1 MKRSCIHTKTLRS
14 VVMALA
20 CVWFCGCQ
28 AQTEMSVTK
37 DSATLDPRDFGAKGD
52 GVTDDTEA
60 FTRLDAWIASHQG
73 PVHVVIPAGVFMVNP
88 LKTPLHEPTPGK
100 QRRYALLTLRR
111 DYSKVTGAGVVKI
124 VPGVDYTA
132 GAGGPEWVGKEWHW
146 SVVNIRANFCTV
158 DGLNFA
164 GNGTG
169 TLKGEDGSG
178 WSVRWGAVSA
188 FGEWDHHARH
198 VGNKAINCTVTGGG
212 AHPIGFQYQRQAIIA
227 NNVLQDGTGT
237 AMSRCEDSMI
247 VNNTSIR
254 SHDAPYAVNACS
266 NIVVA
271 GNVSRG
277 TTNGSGIDVVGG
289 VNVVVEGNVIED
301 SAAWGLLI
309 GYSAQQKMGSERVLV
324 QNNLFVRNG
333 RSIDTPMNGE
343 ICVGRPWSDSPD
355 SARDITVQGNRFA
368 LDGSHGAGK
377 GNMVSIAYGASN
389 VDIRGNIAGG
399 VLNTNQTIVTVW
411 ADAQNLEITGN
422 AWTGTGEASALL
434 KGCVGGGLVLESNRS
449 IRDEPTTGKQ
459 LD

>member
-158 DGLNFA
+158 DGLNFD

-343 ICVGRPWSDSPD
+343 ICVGRPWSDTPD
-355 SARDITVQGNRFA
+355 SARDITVQGNRFV
-368 LDGSHGAGK
+368 LDGTHGADK
-377 GNMVSIAYGASN
+377 GSMVSIAYGASD
-389 VDIRGNIAGG
+389 VEIRGNTASGA
-399 VLNTNQTIVTVW
+399 LNPRQTILTVW
-411 ADAQNLEITGN
+411 ADAQNLEITDN
-422 AWTGTGEASALL
+422 AWTGTGEASVLL
-434 KGCVGGGLVLESNRS
+434 KGRVGGGLVLESNRS

>member
-1 MKRSCIHTKTLRS
+1 MKRSCIHTKTLCS

-100 QRRYALLTLRR
+100 LRRHALLTLRR

-158 DGLNFA
+158 DGLNFD

-343 ICVGRPWSDSPD
+343 ICVGRPWSDTPD
-355 SARDITVQGNRFA
+355 SARDITVQGNRFV
-368 LDGSHGAGK
+368 LDGTHGADK
-377 GNMVSIAYGASN
+377 GSMVSIAYGASD
-389 VDIRGNIAGG
+389 VEIRGNTASGA
-399 VLNTNQTIVTVW
+399 LNPRQTILTVW
-411 ADAQNLEITGN
+411 ADAQNLEITDN
-422 AWTGTGEASALL
+422 AWTGTGEASVLL
-434 KGCVGGGLVLESNRS
+434 KGRVGGGLVLESNRS